1 MGRARGSTLSERSAS
16 TRTRSQPVRRHAPP
30 TRPQEDLHRLAAIVD
45 ASADAIVS
53 ATLDGI
59 LTSWNTA
66 AEQLFGYS
74 AEEAVGAPVSIILPP
89 DRQDER
95 RGFLEALQRG
105 ERVEHFE
112 SVRLTKSGARIPVS
126 IGIAGIRN
134 ADGELTGVAA
144 STRDISDRLQTQV
157 EMKAGAERWQ
167 ALSEATS
174 EGIAIHDGER
184 ILEVNRAFCA
194 LFGVAAE
201 DALGQDPWSFVAP
214 EARADMRRRAKEDYS
229 LPYEST
235 GLRTDG
241 SRLSIEISARS
252 IDYQGRRLRVK
263 LVRDLTAQKAAEAV
277 LRHER
282 ELLQRILDTIP
293 VMIAVYRPD
302 TRVLQLNTAF
312 ERLTGWT
319 SEAARGLDLM
329 ALCYPEPTYREE
341 MRAYMALLEPGW
353 RDVAMTT
360 IDGRVLET
368 SWANIRLSDDTYVG
382 IGIDI
387 TERARADEHQQLL
400 LDELNHRVKNIL
412 ATVQSIARQTLSKDR
427 PPAEAGDVF
436 AERLRALS
444 RSHDLLTATGFQGGS
459 LLRLV
464 EGGLQAF
471 TQRVVVQGED
481 IMLRPRAVQTL
492 GLVLHELATN
502 ASKYGALSVPDG
514 GVEVRWSTMDDGR
527 LRLSWRERGGP
538 QVRPPLRS
546 GFGRRMIE
554 GAVAHDF
561 AGEATLTFAPEGV
574 SCEITIPLEGVAVA

>member
-1 MGRARGSTLSERSAS
+1 LGERSGS
-16 TRTRSQPVRRHAPP
+16 TRTRSRPVRCHDPR

-53 ATLDGI
+53 ATLDGV

-74 AEEAVGAPVSIILPP
+74 AEEAIGAPVSIILPE
-89 DRQDER
+89 DRQGER

-105 ERVEHFE
+105 ERVDHFE
-112 SVRLTKSGARIPVS
+112 SVRLTRSGARIPVS

-134 ADGELTGVAA
+134 ADGELAGVAA
-144 STRDISDRLQTQV
+144 STRDISDRLRA
-157 EMKAGAERWQ
+157 EAEINAGAERWR

-174 EGIAIHDGER
+174 EGIAIHDGEL
-184 ILEVNRAFCA
+184 ILEANQAFCA
-194 LFGVAAE
+194 LFGVAME
-201 DALGQDPWSFVAP
+201 DALGGNLWSFVAP
-214 EARADMRRRAKEDYS
+214 EAREEARRRAQEDHS
-229 LPYEST
+229 SRYEST
-235 GLRTDG
+235 GLRPDG
-241 SRLSIEISARS
+241 SRLSIEIRARS
-252 IDYQGRRLRVK
+252 IDYRGRRLRVK
-263 LVRDLTAQKAAEAV
+263 LVRDLTSQKAAEAV

-341 MRAYMALLEPGW
+341 MRAYMASLEPGW

-360 IDGRVLET
+360 MDGRVLQT

-382 IGIDI
+382 IGIEI
-387 TERARADEHQQLL
+387 TERARADEHQRLL

-412 ATVQSIARQTLSKDR
+412 ATVQSIARQSLSKDR
-427 PPAEAGDVF
+427 PPTEAGEVF

-444 RSHDLLTATGFQGGS
+444 RSHDLLTSSGFQGAS

-481 IMLRPRAVQTL
+481 ITLRPRAVQTL

-502 ASKYGALSVPDG
+502 AAKYGALSVPEG
-514 GVEVRWSTMDDGR
+514 SVEVRWSIMDDGR

-538 QVRPPLRS
+538 EVRPPLRS

-554 GAVAHDF
+554 GAVAHDL
-561 AGEATLTFAPEGV
+561 AGAATLTFAPDGV
-574 SCEITIPLEGVAVA
+574 ACDIAIPLEGTAVA

>member
-1 MGRARGSTLSERSAS
+1 
-16 TRTRSQPVRRHAPP
+16 
-30 TRPQEDLHRLAAIVD
+30 
-45 ASADAIVS
+45 VS

-89 DRQDER
+89 DRQGER

-144 STRDISDRLQTQV
+144 STRDISERLQTQV

-329 ALCYPEPTYREE
+329 ALCYPEPAYREE
-341 MRAYMALLEPGW
+341 MRAYMASLEPGW

-360 IDGRVLET
+360 MDGRVLET

-400 LDELNHRVKNIL
+400 LYELNHRVKNIL
-412 ATVQSIARQTLSKDR
+412 ATVQSIARQTLSKER

>member
-263 LVRDLTAQKAAEAV
+263 LVRDLTAQKVAEAV

-341 MRAYMALLEPGW
+341 MRAYMASLEPGW